1 MGASKEKLILGI
13 PTYGRSFTLSSSA
26 TTPPNALFSG
36 AGNAGPILNQGGF
49 LGYQEIC
56 LYLKNK
62 GWTEASAPII
72 LILIFN
78 VQSWPFWLNILQVD
92 DADIG
97 PYAYK
102 NNQWVG
108 YDTVNSAKK
117 KADYIIE
124 KDLGGAMFWE
134 TSTDDFNVKYTYTY
148 LLFQYLNKEL
158 INITY

>member
-56 LYLKNK
+56 LYLKND
-62 GWTEASAPII
+62 GWTEASTIPKIYIFISII
-72 LILIFN
+72 FFN
-78 VQSWPFWLNILQVD
+78 VHFGWSLQVD

-134 TSTDDFNVKYTYTY
+134 TSTDDFNVKYTYSN
-148 LLFQYLNKEL
+148 FQQW
-158 INITY
+158 ID

>member
-1 MGASKEKLILGI
+1 M
-13 PTYGRSFTLSSSA
+13 
-26 TTPPNALFSG
+26 
-36 AGNAGPILNQGGF
+36 
-49 LGYQEIC
+49 
-56 LYLKNK
+56 
-62 GWTEASAPII
+62 
-72 LILIFN
+72 
-78 VQSWPFWLNILQVD
+78 QSWPFWLNFLQVD

-134 TSTDDFNVKYTYTY
+134 TSTDDFNVTYISTY
-148 LLFQYLNKEL
+148 SAFQK
-158 INITY
+158 